1 MLRSVGWV
9 PPYRCPS
16 RRLLRSRG
24 EGRGLITRSK
34 IAPIPGP
41 RRRRWLEMVITGSGV
56 RLSRC
61 GCPSGGEWHEARD
74 GPGEGGHL
82 PGNGYHDL
90 VDVLPAGGQLPIPS
104 AQADLRLPANRL
116 NLGREFLQA
125 ELQMATN
132 LGGIPVGPRPF
143 YQRASGVAVAGLGDA
158 ALAAP
163 LTRRV
168 LRGGQPEVAHQLPR
182 VLEARDIPQLGHQDD
197 GAGELHAPQRLDR
210 LDDRVQ
216 PPALHRLV
224 QLALHALHPLL
235 LLGDR

>member
-1 MLRSVGWV
+1 MLRSVGWI

-34 IAPIPGP
+34 IAPILWP
-41 RRRRWLEMVITGSGV
+41 RLRRWLEKVNTGAGA
-56 RLSRC
+56 RLSRG
-61 GCPSGGEWHEARD
+61 GCPSGGERHEPGD
-74 GPGEGGHL
+74 GPGEGGQL
-82 PGNGYHDL
+82 AGNGHHHL
-90 VDVLPAGGQLPIPS
+90 VDVFAAGGQLPIPS

-116 NLGREFLQA
+116 DLGRECLQA
-125 ELQMATN
+125 ELQMAAD

-143 YQRASGVAVAGLGDA
+143 YQRAARMAVAGLGDA

-197 GAGELHAPQRLDR
+197 GAGEL
-210 LDDRVQ
+210 
-216 PPALHRLV
+216 
-224 QLALHALHPLL
+224 
-235 LLGDR
+235 

>member
-41 RRRRWLEMVITGSGV
+41 RLRRGLEVGITGYCAPRSAGSG
-56 RLSRC
+56 
-61 GCPSGGEWHEARD
+61 HEPGD

-82 PGNGYHDL
+82 AGNGHHDL
-90 VDVLPAGGQLPIPS
+90 VDVFAAGGQLPIPS

-116 NLGREFLQA
+116 DLGREFLQTQ
-125 ELQMATN
+125 LQMAAD
-132 LGGIPVGPRPF
+132 LGRIPIGPRPF
-143 YQRASGVAVAGLGDA
+143 YQRAPGVAVAGLRDA

-168 LRGGQPEVAHQLPR
+168 LRGGQPE
-182 VLEARDIPQLGHQDD
+182 
-197 GAGELHAPQRLDR
+197 GA
-210 LDDRVQ
+210 
-216 PPALHRLV
+216 RLV
-224 QLALHALHPLL
+224 QLTL
-235 LLGDR
+235 